1 MIGSCRLYTDCCEA
15 AYCAGSPPHC
25 FCDHDCHSRGDCCRD
40 VGDICPECKMLNYT
54 QTSYYVV
61 YKAAVLYDVQGLLY
75 SIRKTFQIWF
85 PNTVEGSCIDAG
97 YTNCCTS
104 GVCIGEPDV
113 ANCYCDDYCIG
124 FGDCCSD
131 FFDICPGLQTQT
143 YAPFLSLSSVISCM
157 DIC

>member
-1 MIGSCRLYTDCCEA
+1 
-15 AYCAGSPPHC
+15 
-25 FCDHDCHSRGDCCRD
+25 
-40 VGDICPECKMLNYT
+40 MLNYT
-54 QTSYYVV
+54 QTCLARIMYIV
-61 YKAAVLYDVQGLLY
+61 YEAAVFYDVQGLLY
-75 SIRKTFQIWF
+75 SIHVTLYIYKIWF
-85 PNTVEGSCIDAG
+85 SNVVEGSCIDAG

-124 FGDCCSD
+124 VGDCCSD